1 MANLLDEMT
10 GPVNENGRDIH
21 VIERQ
26 LPVEVGFGSTL
37 FEIALWITIPILV
50 LLYVLIMGQTLENP
64 LLVGVIGCQIG
75 RAHV

>member
-26 LPVEVGFGSTL
+26 IPVEVGFGSTL
-37 FEIALWITIPILV
+37 FQIALWVTIPILV
-50 LLYVLIMGQTLENP
+50 LLYVLIMGHTLENP
-64 LLVGVIGCQIG
+64 LLVGVAGCLLGIL
-75 RAHV
+75 RV